1 MQPTEDF
8 YKTPAAE
15 EFFKRLKQ
23 MLLDTQRPPEQVV
36 LDDADFCAFLKC
48 SKRHAANLRAKREIK
63 FSKSGGKIY
72 YILSDILHFIKEN
85 EVQTINSQSNF

>member
-1 MQPTEDF
+1 MERRISKIIKEWKESKSQ
-8 YKTPAAE
+8 
-15 EFFKRLKQ
+15 
-23 MLLDTQRPPEQVV
+23 

-85 EVQTINSQSNF
+85 EVQTINSQSKF